1 MTAENWIE
9 LLVPMIG
16 IVVAVVSTGLTYY
29 FTKKQQIAAD
39 ERRLKEKYY
48 LNYIDAVSN
57 IVVSN
62 NSERARDQ
70 LADAL
75 NQLLL
80 VGSAEVVS
88 NLMIFFDYI
97 NPINSK
103 NFVSE
108 KHDELLTNLLKSMRK
123 DLYKNKKVN
132 EDYPLIHLTGKAPK
146 KQ

>member
-123 DLYKNKKVN
+123 VN